1 MNEIFFN
8 RRGRRERRGR
18 KEKFL
23 REIVGIVP
31 NSGLNCFFDRAFVL
45 QVCGVRGSFQKS
57 ILQHHISRKLLFL
70 FDL

>member
-18 KEKFL
+18 KGKFL

-31 NSGLNCFFDRAFVL
+31 NFGLNKLDQGCFFDRAFVL

-57 ILQHHISRKLLFL
+57 ILQHHISRKL
-70 FDL
+70 